1 MRCREVLRKLLRQVL
16 RKCLSTAKVSRKYR
30 ATRNQIQEQKLDRST
45 RCREAIEEAG
55 AFSIDPPGIEDEEA
69 PERKRFRAGV
79 DLRLGAID
87 TTNVNR
93 NRGRKRKYNQ
103 KSPKQHQ

>member
-1 MRCREVLRKLLRQVL
+1 MSS
-16 RKCLSTAKVSRKYR
+16 KCLSTVEVSSKYQ

-69 PERKRFRAGV
+69 LERRGFRAGM
-79 DLRLGAID
+79 DLCLSAID

-93 NRGRKRKYNQ
+93 NKGRKRKDNK
-103 KSPKQHQ
+103 KSLKQHH